1 MKTGLGVVVLGV
13 TLAAGIPTMA
23 GPEGE
28 RRPGGPQGSGPGGRD
43 GGRHLHW
50 LAEELGLTDEQEAN
64 WKALHEQNR
73 TEMEPLRQEGRELRE
88 KLRASVEAP
97 NPDPQAVGV
106 ATLALEQH
114 RKAVEAAQKA
124 FRERLSAVLTP
135 EQKTKLEALKAQ
147 RHERRGPDGF
157 GRRGEPG
164 HRRGPA
170 AVPPPAP
177 ES

>member
-1 MKTGLGVVVLGV
+1 MKSMWGVAVLGM
-13 TLAAGIPTMA
+13 TLAAGAPAMA
-23 GPEGE
+23 GPEHG
-28 RRPGGPQGSGPGGRD
+28 RGPGGRD
-43 GGRHLHW
+43 GKHLHW

-64 WKALHEQNR
+64 WKALAEQNR

-88 KLRASVEAP
+88 KLRAAVEAE
-97 NPDPQAVGV
+97 NPDPQTVGA

-114 RKAVEAAQKA
+114 RKAVGAAHKA
-124 FRERLSAVLTP
+124 FRERLNATLTP

-157 GRRGEPG
+157 GRRGTPGRKPGPTPEP
-164 HRRGPA
+164 PA
-170 AVPPPAP
+170 AP